1 MKRFLSIGVMLS
13 LMVAFSSCSSKPD
26 DLPVSQN
33 ASATKSTS
41 IIAAAG
47 NTTSSEITF
56 KLSDFSTLSKY
67 VEWVESGLVQT
78 TSVISVSGITSGQ
91 VVELTNVKLSLKSN
105 SKTSLDLPTITA
117 NASFKEL
124 PQLNFLQ
131 KVLDEVVNK
140 GISTVVLSYK
150 ATNDITTSVT
160 FSMKIDGK
168 FSF

>member
-1 MKRFLSIGVMLS
+1 MKKFLSIGLVLS
-13 LMVAFSSCSSKPD
+13 LIAAFSSCSSKPD

-33 ASATKSTS
+33 ASATKSIS
-41 IIAAAG
+41 VIAAAG

-56 KLSDFSTLSKY
+56 NLSDFAALSQYAK
-67 VEWVESGLVQT
+67 WVESALVQT
-78 TSVISVSGITSGQ
+78 TSAISVGGVTSGQ

-105 SKTSLDLPTITA
+105 SKANLDLPTITA

-131 KVLDEVVNK
+131 KILDEVVNK
-140 GISTVVLSYK
+140 GTSTVVLTYR

>member
-13 LMVAFSSCSSKPD
+13 LIVAFSSCSSKPD

-56 KLSDFSTLSKY
+56 KLSDFSALSQYEK
-67 VEWVESGLVQT
+67 WVESGLVQT
-78 TSVISVSGITSGQ
+78 TSVISVGGITSGQ

-105 SKTSLDLPTITA
+105 SKANLDLPTITA

-140 GISTVVLSYK
+140 GASTVVLSYK

>member
-1 MKRFLSIGVMLS
+1 MNYSSQKQNHMRKILSIGVVLS

-91 VVELTNVKLSLKSN
+91 VV
-105 SKTSLDLPTITA
+105 
-117 NASFKEL
+117 
-124 PQLNFLQ
+124 
-131 KVLDEVVNK
+131 
-140 GISTVVLSYK
+140 
-150 ATNDITTSVT
+150 
-160 FSMKIDGK
+160 
-168 FSF
+168 

>member
-1 MKRFLSIGVMLS
+1 MRKILSIGVVLS

-56 KLSDFSTLSKY
+56 NLSDFAALSQYAK
-67 VEWVESGLVQT
+67 WVESALVQT
-78 TSVISVSGITSGQ
+78 TSVISVGGITSGQ

-105 SKTSLDLPTITA
+105 TKTSLDLPMITA

-131 KVLDEVVNK
+131 KVLDEVVKK
-140 GISTVVLSYK
+140 GASTVVLSYK
-150 ATNDITTSVT
+150 TTNDIKMSVT

>member
-1 MKRFLSIGVMLS
+1 MLFC
-13 LMVAFSSCSSKPD
+13 LTGF
-26 DLPVSQN
+26 
-33 ASATKSTS
+33 T
-41 IIAAAG
+41 
-47 NTTSSEITF
+47 TTSCPTNCTNNPHLADLTGENQ
-56 KLSDFSTLSKY
+56 DTL
-67 VEWVESGLVQT
+67 
-78 TSVISVSGITSGQ
+78 Q